1 MNDIA
6 LRIKELIEKQDLS
19 NKEFAKR
26 LSINPSIIS
35 HILSGRNKVSLQ
47 VVEQIVKEFTNVS
60 LDYLLLGSGSIFK
73 EVTNVNYNSSLVDNS
88 EKPPTEEKSAENIA
102 PALEIIT
109 SQEEKNPI
117 SEIKTPTKKKEINP
131 LLDQNSELKIDQVII
146 FYADGSFKI
155 YKP

>member
-1 MNDIA
+1 MNVIA
-6 LRIKELIEKQDLS
+6 LRIKELIEKEKLT
-19 NKEFAKR
+19 NKEFAQK

-60 LDYLLLGSGSIFK
+60 LDYLLLGSGAIYK
-73 EVTNVNYNSSLVDNS
+73 EIPNVIYNSNLS
-88 EKPPTEEKSAENIA
+88 EIQEDQEENKPDPILSIKAISRDAETTDKREENLTPTSI
-102 PALEIIT
+102 PR
-109 SQEEKNPI
+109 SQE
-117 SEIKTPTKKKEINP
+117 
-131 LLDQNSELKIDQVII
+131 IDQIII

>member
-1 MNDIA
+1 MGQDIA
-6 LRIKELIEKQDLS
+6 LRIKELIENQGLS

-60 LDYLLLGSGSIFK
+60 LDYLLLGTGSLFK
-73 EVTNVNYNSSLVDNS
+73 GITNVNYNSNLQPEEEERINQASLEQDQPKSPEKYEQKSNEDLNS
-88 EKPPTEEKSAENIA
+88 N
-102 PALEIIT
+102 
-109 SQEEKNPI
+109 
-117 SEIKTPTKKKEINP
+117 KE
-131 LLDQNSELKIDQVII
+131 IDQVII

-155 YKP
+155 YKQNS

>member
-1 MNDIA
+1 MGQDIA
-6 LRIKELIEKQDLS
+6 LRIKELIENQGLS

-60 LDYLLLGSGSIFK
+60 LDYLLLGTGSLFK
-73 EVTNVNYNSSLVDNS
+73 GVTNVNYNSNLQ
-88 EKPPTEEKSAENIA
+88 PEEER
-102 PALEIIT
+102 
-109 SQEEKNPI
+109 
-117 SEIKTPTKKKEINP
+117 INP
-131 LLDQNSELKIDQVII
+131 ASLDQDQPKSPEKYKQKSKVELNSNKEIDQVII

-155 YKP
+155 YKQNS

>member
-19 NKEFAKR
+19 NKEFAQR
-26 LSINPSIIS
+26 LSINPSIVS

-60 LDYLLLGSGSIFK
+60 LDYLLLGSGSLYK
-73 EVTNVNYNSSLVDNS
+73 NVTNVNYNSN
-88 EKPPTEEKSAENIA
+88 PTEILEKTQSE
-102 PALEIIT
+102 EIL
-109 SQEEKNPI
+109 EKNALTPSETSLKKEEEI
-117 SEIKTPTKKKEINP
+117 PSPEIKTPIKKKESDP
-131 LLDQNSELKIDQVII
+131 LLFQNPEQEIDQVII